1 MSIQLQRLFNILMLV
16 LSWFSL
22 TLIGFRDIK
31 RFFPATLLI
40 GVIEI
45 LTARIGKKRRWWVF
59 YNKPNSYKF
68 NEFPFNLGPFIFIS
82 LWTLKLAYGNFKK
95 YLLINAIVNA
105 LFAFPFSSLAK
116 NIKYYS
122 LVRFNHA
129 QFFMYFFVK
138 APLLYFLQYYFE
150 NRKQLKLNKQR

>member
-1 MSIQLQRLFNILMLV
+1 MVLVNAYRLSRYKKIFSSNTTNRCHRNFN
-16 LSWFSL
+16 STNW
-22 TLIGFRDIK
+22 
-31 RFFPATLLI
+31 
-40 GVIEI
+40 E
-45 LTARIGKKRRWWVF
+45 KRRWWVF